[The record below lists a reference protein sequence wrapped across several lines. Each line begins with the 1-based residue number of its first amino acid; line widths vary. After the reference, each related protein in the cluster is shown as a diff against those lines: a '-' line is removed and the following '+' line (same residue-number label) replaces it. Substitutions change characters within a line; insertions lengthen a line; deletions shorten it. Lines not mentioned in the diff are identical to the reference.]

1 VNSLLPSFDG
11 EETGKPHMHK
21 HIDRASARLPL
32 AALLPVILC
41 AAAAAQPP
49 RVAKVEP
56 PNWWADH
63 SINPVRLLLRGS
75 NLGGARVEAV
85 GLAPPSAAA
94 ANSEVGIRPGLLRA
108 NERGTYL
115 FLDLHVEPNARPG
128 RRRIRLRTQ
137 GGAVDFNFDVAE
149 PLARAGRFQGFTTDD
164 VIYFIMP
171 DRFADGDASNNDP
184 AKSPGLYDRTKGRYY
199 HGGDFQG
206 VIDRLP
212 YLKDLGVT
220 ALWINPVYD
229 NTDRLD
235 ELETYPETPGGPKR
249 PTTAYHGYGAIDF
262 YAVEEHYGDIGK
274 LRELVDRAHSMGLK
288 VIQDQIANH
297 TSPYHPWA
305 TDRPTPTWFYG
316 TVENH
321 LSNNWQKWTAMDPYA
336 TDETRRRNLEGWFI
350 DILPDLNQDDEE
362 VRRYLIQNT
371 LWWLGTVGF
380 DAVRMDTLPHVP
392 RHFWRDWT
400 AAIKKEYPNVNV
412 LGELFDG
419 DPALLA
425 YFQRGRAG
433 HDRIDPG
440 IDTLYDF
447 ALFYAVRDSFA
458 KGQSVRK
465 LAQVLAKDWLYPDA
479 RVLVPFL
486 GVHDMERFMH
496 EPGATVGGLKLAQTF
511 IMTTRGTPLLYYGDE
526 LAMPGAAD
534 PDNRRDF
541 PGGFPGD
548 TRNAFTREGRTAAEN
563 EVFDHLRRLARLRA
577 ELAPLRRGSV
587 LHLHDGEQQTA
598 FARAHEGAAVLVA
611 FNNDTKPATFEI
623 NVRPVGWPDGA
634 RLDDRLGALREARVR
649 GGAISLTLPARSSAI
664 LAPAAAR

>member
-1 VNSLLPSFDG
+1 MH
-11 EETGKPHMHK
+11 THTKP
-21 HIDRASARLPL
+21 AAARLVA
-32 AALLPVILC
+32 AALLLLAL
-41 AAAAAQPP
+41 AAAASAQSPE
-49 RVAKVEP
+49 VTKVEP
-56 PNWWADH
+56 PSWWAGH
-63 SINPVRLLLRGS
+63 SVNPVRLLLRGR

-85 GLAPPSAAA
+85 SFSPATATGRG
-94 ANSEVGIRPGLLRA
+94 EVGVRTGLVRA
-108 NERGTYL
+108 NERGSYL
-115 FLDLHVEPNARPG
+115 FLDVFVEPNARPG
-128 RRRIRLRTQ
+128 RRSIRLRGP
-137 GGAVDFNFDVAE
+137 GGAADFTFDIAE
-149 PLARAGRFQGFTTDD
+149 PLPRAGRFQGFTTDD

-171 DRFADGDASNNDP
+171 DRFADGDPSNNNP
-184 AKSPGLYDRTKGRYY
+184 AKSPGLYDRTRGRYY

-206 VIDRLP
+206 IIDRLP

-220 ALWINPVYD
+220 AIWLNPVYD

-235 ELETYPETPGGPKR
+235 EREMYPETPGGPKR

-262 YAVEEHYGDIGK
+262 YGVEEHYGTLAK
-274 LRELVDRAHSMGLK
+274 LRELVDQAHASGLK

-305 TDRPTPTWFYG
+305 TDRPTPTWYYG

-321 LSNNWQKWTAMDPYA
+321 LSNNWQKWTAMDANA
-336 TDETRRRNLEGWFI
+336 TEETRRRNLEGWFI

-362 VRRYLIQNT
+362 VRRYLVQNT

-392 RHFWRDWT
+392 RHFWRDWS
-400 AAIKKEYPNVNV
+400 AAIKREYPDVNV

-433 HDRIDPG
+433 HDGIDTG

-447 ALFYAVRDSFA
+447 ALFYAVRDAFA
-458 KGQSVRK
+458 KGQPVRK
-465 LAQVLAKDWLYPDA
+465 LAQVLAHDWLYPNP

-486 GVHDMERFMH
+486 GVHDMERFMN
-496 EPGATVGGLKLAQTF
+496 EPGATPAGLKLAQTF

-526 LAMPGAAD
+526 LAMPGAGD

-548 TRNAFTREGRTAAEN
+548 ARNAFTREGRTAVEN
-563 EVFDHLRRLARLRA
+563 DVFDHLRRLTRLRA
-577 ELAPLRRGSV
+577 AEPALRHGAV
-587 LHLHDGEQQTA
+587 VHLLDEEQQTV
-598 FARAHEGAAVLVA
+598 FARTAVKDSAATRFGVPVVVA
-611 FNNDTKPATFEI
+611 FNNDTKPARFEFG
-623 NVRPVGWPDGA
+623 VRAAGIPEGA
-634 RLDDRLGALREARVR
+634 ELTDHLGVFAGTASVA
-649 GGAISLTLPARSSAI
+649 GGMMRFTLPARS
-664 LAPAAAR
+664 AAVFTMTRAGN

>member
-1 VNSLLPSFDG
+1 MTLTKSLSALG
-11 EETGKPHMHK
+11 
-21 HIDRASARLPL
+21 ASTARLALALAL
-32 AALLPVILC
+32 AAC
-41 AAAAAQPP
+41 AASVSFAQGAPA
-49 RVAKVEP
+49 VTKVEP
-56 PNWWADH
+56 PNWWAGH
-63 SINPVRLLLRGS
+63 SVNPVRVLVRGQ

-85 GLAPPSAAA
+85 SHTPATAAGLGRG
-94 ANSEVGIRPGLLRA
+94 VGVSPGLIRT

-115 FLDLHVEPNARPG
+115 FLDLHVEPGARPG
-128 RRRIRLRTQ
+128 RRSVRLRTAA
-137 GGAVDFNFDVAE
+137 GAADFNFDIVE
-149 PLARAGRFQGFTTDD
+149 PLPRQGRFQGFTTDD

-171 DRFADGDASNNDP
+171 DRFSDGDRSNNNP
-184 AKSPGLYDRTKGRYY
+184 AKSPGLLDRTKGRYY
-199 HGGDFQG
+199 HGGDLQG

-220 ALWINPVYD
+220 ALWLNPVYD

-235 ELETYPETPGGPKR
+235 EREMYPEVKDGPRR

-262 YAVEEHYGDIGK
+262 YGVEERYGDLAK
-274 LRELVDRAHSMGLK
+274 LRELVDKAHALGLK

-305 TDRPTPTWFYG
+305 ADRPTPTWFYG

-321 LSNNWQKWTAMDPYA
+321 LSNNWQKWTTMDPHA
-336 TDETRRRNLEGWFI
+336 SEETRRRNLEGWFI

-380 DAVRMDTLPHVP
+380 DAIRMDTLPHVP
-392 RHFWRDWT
+392 RHFWRDWS
-400 AAIKKEYPNVNV
+400 AAIKREYPHVNV

-433 HDRIDPG
+433 HDGIDPG

-465 LAQVLAKDWLYPDA
+465 LAQALSHDWLYPDP

-486 GVHDMERFMH
+486 GVHDMERFMN
-496 EPGATVGGLKLAQTF
+496 EPGATVEGLKLAQAF

-526 LAMPGAAD
+526 LAMRGAGD

-548 TRNAFTREGRTAAEN
+548 PRDAFTKEGRTAEEN
-563 EVFDHLRRLARLRA
+563 DVFNHLRLLARRRA
-577 ELAPLRRGSV
+577 ELAPLRRGTLRHV
-587 LHLHDGEQQTA
+587 YDEEQQTV
-598 FARAHEGAAVLVA
+598 FARTHAGETVFLA
-611 FNNDTKPATFEI
+611 FNNDTKPATVVF
-623 NVRPVGWPDGA
+623 RFSDAG
-634 RLDDRLGALREARVR
+634 
-649 GGAISLTLPARSSAI
+649 LPADGRGATTQHHFGYAVEPRVSGDEVRLVMPPRSFHMLS
-664 LAPAAAR
+664 RREGR

>member
-1 VNSLLPSFDG
+1 
-11 EETGKPHMHK
+11 MHT
-21 HIDRASARLPL
+21 HSNHRAARLPL
-32 AALLPVILC
+32 VALLLAALS
-41 AAAAAQPP
+41 AAASAQSPQ
-49 RVAKVEP
+49 VIKVEP
-56 PNWWADH
+56 PNWWAGH
-63 SINPVRLLLRGS
+63 SINPVRLLVRGS
-75 NLGGARVEAV
+75 DLNGARVEAV
-85 GLAPPSAAA
+85 SFQPTNARQTGQLG
-94 ANSEVGIRPGLLRA
+94 EVGIRTGLLRA

-115 FLDLHVEPNARPG
+115 FLDVHVEPNARPG
-128 RRRIRLRTQ
+128 RRQIRLRTQ
-137 GGAVDFNFDVAE
+137 GGAVDFNFDINE
-149 PLARAGRFQGFTTDD
+149 PLARQGRYQGFTPDD

-171 DRFADGDASNNDP
+171 DRFADGDTSNNNP

-235 ELETYPETPGGPKR
+235 ERETYAETPGGPKR

-262 YAVEEHYGDIGK
+262 YGVEEHYGDLAK
-274 LRELVDRAHSMGLK
+274 LRELVDKAHSLGLK

-305 TDRPTPTWFYG
+305 TDRPTPTWYYG
-316 TVENH
+316 TVESH
-321 LSNNWQKWTAMDPYA
+321 LSNNWQKWTTMDPNA
-336 TDETRRRNLEGWFI
+336 SEETRRRNLEGWFI
-350 DILPDLNQDDEE
+350 DILPDLNQTDEE

-371 LWWLGTVGF
+371 LWWLATVGF

-392 RHFWRDWT
+392 RHFWRDWS
-400 AAIKKEYPNVNV
+400 AAIKREYPNVNI

-433 HDRIDPG
+433 HDRIDTG

-447 ALFYAVRDSFA
+447 ALFYAVRDAFA

-465 LAQVLAKDWLYPDA
+465 LAQVLSHDWLYPEA

-486 GVHDMERFMH
+486 GVHDMERFMN
-496 EPGATVGGLKLAQTF
+496 EPGATVEGLKLAQTF

-548 TRNAFTREGRTAAEN
+548 ARNAFTREGRTAAEN
-563 EVFDHLRRLARLRA
+563 DVFDHLRRLARLRA
-577 ELAPLRRGSV
+577 SMAQLRQGA
-587 LHLHDGEQQTA
+587 LTHLYDGEQQTV
-598 FARAHEGAAVLVA
+598 FARTLAGHAPVFVA
-611 FNNDTKPATFEI
+611 FNNDTRPATFDFD
-623 NVRPVGWPDGA
+623 VSRFGDPD
-634 RLDDRLGALREARVR
+634 RMLLTDSLGAARDIGR
-649 GGAISLTLPARSSAI
+649 AGGRARLTLPARSAGVI
-664 LAPAAAR
+664 VARGVNW

>member
-1 VNSLLPSFDG
+1 MRTNFKATPGESASRALVRLALLLSF
-11 EETGKPHMHK
+11 
-21 HIDRASARLPL
+21 ACL
-32 AALLPVILC
+32 AATLC
-41 AAAAAQPP
+41 AAQGRPE
-49 RVAKVEP
+49 VLKVDP
-56 PNWWADH
+56 PNWWANH
-63 SINPVRLLLRGS
+63 SVNPVRLLIRGRG
-75 NLGGARVEAV
+75 LEGARVEAV
-85 GLAPPSAAA
+85 SFTPATATG
-94 ANSEVGIRPGLLRA
+94 NREVGIRTGLIRS

-115 FLDLHVEPNARPG
+115 FLDVHVEPGARPG
-128 RRRIRLRTQ
+128 RRMIRLRNQ
-137 GGAVDFNFDVAE
+137 HGAADFAFDISE
-149 PLARAGRFQGFTTDD
+149 PLPRAGRFQGFTTDD

-171 DRFADGDASNNDP
+171 DRFADGDTSNNNP
-184 AKSPGLYDRTKGRYY
+184 SKSPGLLDRAKGRYY

-206 VIDRLP
+206 IIDRLP

-220 ALWINPVYD
+220 AVWINPVYD

-235 ELETYPETPGGPKR
+235 ERETYPEVEGGPKR

-262 YAVEEHYGDIGK
+262 YGVEEHYGDLRK
-274 LRELVDRAHSMGLK
+274 LKELVDRAHALGLK

-321 LSNNWQKWTAMDPYA
+321 LSNNWQKWTTMDA
-336 TDETRRRNLEGWFI
+336 NASEATRRRNLEGWFI

-392 RHFWRDWT
+392 RHFWRDWS
-400 AAIKKEYPNVNV
+400 AAIKREYRSVNV

-425 YFQRGRAG
+425 YFQKGRAG
-433 HDRIDPG
+433 HDGIDTG

-447 ALFYAVRDSFA
+447 ALFYAVRDAFA

-465 LAQVLAKDWLYPDA
+465 LAQVLAHDHLYPNPS
-479 RVLVPFL
+479 VLVPFI
-486 GVHDMERFMH
+486 GVHDMERFMN
-496 EPGATVGGLKLAQTF
+496 ERGATVEGLKLAQTF
-511 IMTTRGTPLLYYGDE
+511 MLTTRGTPLLYYGDE
-526 LAMPGAAD
+526 LAMPGGGD

-548 TRNAFTREGRTAAEN
+548 PRNAFTKEGRTPVEN
-563 EVFDHLRRLARLRA
+563 DVFNHLRRLARLRA
-577 ELAPLRRGSV
+577 QLPALRHGST
-587 LHLHDGEQQTA
+587 LHLYDEEQQTV
-598 FARAHEGAAVLVA
+598 FARTLGDDVAVIA
-611 FNNDTKPATFEI
+611 FNNDTQPAQFE
-623 NVRPVGWPDGA
+623 VRVDETDLRDGVHLSDQLKTVGSTVRVDGGMM
-634 RLDDRLGALREARVR
+634 RF
-649 GGAISLTLPARSSAI
+649 TLPARSA
-664 LAPAAAR
+664 AVFTPVRPAG

>member
-1 VNSLLPSFDG
+1 MTTLRTSTARLLLSLLFVCA
-11 EETGKPHMHK
+11 
-21 HIDRASARLPL
+21 ASA
-32 AALLPVILC
+32 VC
-41 AAAAAQPP
+41 AAQGAPTIS
-49 RVAKVEP
+49 KVEP
-56 PNWWADH
+56 PNWWAGH
-63 SINPVRLLLRGS
+63 SVNPVRVLVRGT
-75 NLGGARVEAV
+75 NLHGARVAADGAGV
-85 GLAPPSAAA
+85 RTGL
-94 ANSEVGIRPGLLRA
+94 VRA
-108 NERGTYL
+108 NQQGTYL
-115 FLDLHVEPNARPG
+115 FVDLHIDADAAPG
-128 RRRIRLRTQ
+128 RRTLRVAANGET
-137 GGAVDFNFDVAE
+137 ARAPFDVVE
-149 PLARAGRFQGFTTDD
+149 PLPRAGRFQGFTPDD

-171 DRFADGDASNNDP
+171 DRFSDGDRSNNDP
-184 AKSPGLYDRTKGRYY
+184 AKSPGLYDRSKGRYY
-199 HGGDFQG
+199 HGGDLQG
-206 VIDRLP
+206 IINRLP

-235 ELETYPETPGGPKR
+235 EREMYPETPGGPKR

-262 YAVEEHYGDIGK
+262 YGVEERYGDLAK
-274 LRELVDRAHSMGLK
+274 LRELVDKAHAMGLK

-305 TDRPTPTWFYG
+305 ADRPTPTWFYG

-321 LSNNWQKWTAMDPYA
+321 LSNNWQKWTTMDPNA
-336 TDETRRRNLEGWFI
+336 SEQTRRRNLEGWFI

-392 RHFWRDWT
+392 RHFWRDWS
-400 AAIKKEYPNVNV
+400 AAIKREYPNVNV

-433 HDRIDPG
+433 HDRIDAG

-447 ALFYAVRDSFA
+447 ALFYAVRDAFA

-465 LAQVLAKDWLYPDA
+465 LAQVLAHDWLYPNP

-496 EPGATVGGLKLAQTF
+496 EQGATVEGLKLAQAF
-511 IMTTRGTPLLYYGDE
+511 VMTTRGTPLLYYGDE
-526 LAMPGAAD
+526 LAMPGAGD

-548 TRNAFTREGRTAAEN
+548 PRDAFTEGGRTPAEN
-563 EVFDHLRRLARLRA
+563 EVFNHLRLLARRRA
-577 ELAPLRRGSV
+577 ELAPLRRGS
-587 LHLHDGEQQTA
+587 LQHIYDEEQQTV
-598 FARAHEGAAVLVA
+598 FARRLEGQTVFLI
-611 FNNDTKPATFEI
+611 FNNDTKPATVNFKFSDAGL
-623 NVRPVGWPDGA
+623 PADGGGPA
-634 RLDDRLGALREARVR
+634 GEHHFGYAVSARVTGDDVR
-649 GGAISLTLPARSSAI
+649 LEMPPRSFHMMSK
-664 LAPAAAR
+664 REGK